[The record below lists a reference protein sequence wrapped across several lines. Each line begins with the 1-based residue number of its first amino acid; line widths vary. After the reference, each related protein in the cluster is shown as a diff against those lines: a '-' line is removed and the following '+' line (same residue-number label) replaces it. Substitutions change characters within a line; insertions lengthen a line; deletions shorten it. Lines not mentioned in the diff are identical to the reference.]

1 MAAVKLGANTPQVW
15 NMIGRC
21 EREFG
26 EPEKAIAA
34 QTKALQ
40 LESTH
45 KESLL
50 EMAVTYM
57 SISNARK
64 SLEYLE
70 KVLALDPL
78 LKHAH
83 GYKGLLFQNMGRA
96 KETIEAFREAH
107 LIDPTDT
114 QALQFTAISHQARGD
129 YKSAIEWFEKTLA
142 ADPDHYSWC
151 LREIAYY
158 RWQKLDT
165 PFAEYNPDT
174 ELHWLLKVS
183 PPSSLPRHL
192 PHPPQDAWIRR
203 APLRNYCGPGP
214 KPWCH
219 FELTLHDPSEV
230 RLLSAGSEGIPME
243 KFYDEEQKAR
253 LKELVSLTSPIS
265 RWIQVDSPG
274 FLKHER
280 QHKMFGAMALQM
292 AQQLIAHSRLV
303 RQGGDGLKVH
313 GNARSR
319 RVLIGKEGKEDRGE
333 SDEDE
338 DGSGEAGPGDG
349 GVFGWRDLF
358 DTAVK
363 WRQVAEP
370 FDTVFW
376 IDCTAAQEDQ
386 ADKVGLQTFLY
397 HGVGKNIRYYPYF
410 GQTFSLLKRLLPSG
424 FYVGSENFSFMRPA
438 QSSLPAVE
446 KARTLKEILEALQP
460 LYVHTPLLSR
470 ATPEQGPLEGTL
482 LSHLPPLLTL
492 SLS

>member
-183 PPSSLPRHL
+183 PPVP
-192 PHPPQDAWIRR
+192 PFHP
-203 APLRNYCGPGP
+203 
-214 KPWCH
+214 
-219 FELTLHDPSEV
+219 T
-230 RLLSAGSEGIPME
+230 
-243 KFYDEEQKAR
+243 
-253 LKELVSLTSPIS
+253 SLT
-265 RWIQVDSPG
+265 RHRMPG
-274 FLKHER
+274 F
-280 QHKMFGAMALQM
+280 G
-292 AQQLIAHSRLV
+292 
-303 RQGGDGLKVH
+303 VH
-313 GNARSR
+313 LF
-319 RVLIGKEGKEDRGE
+319 VTTVDL
-333 SDEDE
+333 
-338 DGSGEAGPGDG
+338 GPSL
-349 GVFGWRDLF
+349 GV
-358 DTAVK
+358 T
-363 WRQVAEP
+363 
-370 FDTVFW
+370 
-376 IDCTAAQEDQ
+376 
-386 ADKVGLQTFLY
+386 
-397 HGVGKNIRYYPYF
+397 
-410 GQTFSLLKRLLPSG
+410 
-424 FYVGSENFSFMRPA
+424 
-438 QSSLPAVE
+438 SS
-446 KARTLKEILEALQP
+446 
-460 LYVHTPLLSR
+460 
-470 ATPEQGPLEGTL
+470 
-482 LSHLPPLLTL
+482 
-492 SLS
+492 